1 MYIFLFV
8 VVFIAVCIYA
18 FYPLITLYI
27 QKYIQDTKISI
38 VDFSSNL
45 EESSIHNKELE
56 ESDNVIYEF
65 IKRIVIYYL
74 QPILHR
80 LS

>member
-8 VVFIAVCIYA
+8 LVFIAICIYV

-27 QKYIQDTKISI
+27 QKYIQDTKLSI

-45 EESSIHNKELE
+45 EESSIDIKDIEK
-56 ESDNVIYEF
+56 SDNLLYEF

-74 QPILHR
+74 QPIIH
-80 LS
+80 SFS